1 MCVVSNQT
9 LDPTSTLAAGEK
21 RTTRSP
27 NSENALFDNMSVVRF
42 GTDVDNEG
50 WIEWTELFARRSE
63 RRRGESG
70 ILPN

>member
-1 MCVVSNQT
+1 
-9 LDPTSTLAAGEK
+9 
-21 RTTRSP
+21 
-27 NSENALFDNMSVVRF
+27 LFDNMSVVRF